1 MTARALRRG
10 FAALDPVLVLEV
22 VAALNAQTDKLNAR
36 LFSSMD
42 YVVIA
47 RR

>member
-1 MTARALRRG
+1 MRKPI
-10 FAALDPVLVLEV
+10 F
-22 VAALNAQTDKLNAR
+22 VAAAIAAVVNAHADKLNAR

-42 YVVIA
+42 YAVIA

>member
-1 MTARALRRG
+1 LAVHPEGLAQ
-10 FAALDPVLVLEV
+10 V
-22 VAALNAQTDKLNAR
+22 VAALNAQADKLNAR